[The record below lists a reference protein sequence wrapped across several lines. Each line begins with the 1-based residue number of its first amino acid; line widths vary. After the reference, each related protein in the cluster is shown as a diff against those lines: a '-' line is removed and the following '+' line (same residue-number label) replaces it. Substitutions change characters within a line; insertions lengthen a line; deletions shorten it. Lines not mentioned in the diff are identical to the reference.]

1 MRLKST
7 KHTWRFKTEYLEP
20 CRTARFLVIYDLQE
34 SDDDFKPKAR
44 HHSFEIVQYVLYTAS
59 LKSSFLLCGKL
70 YICYL

>member
-1 MRLKST
+1 MKNR
-7 KHTWRFKTEYLEP
+7 
-20 CRTARFLVIYDLQE
+20 RFLVIYDLQE
-34 SDDDFKPKAR
+34 SDDGFKPKAR